1 MHLPTL
7 GGQWLLQKQV
17 VKTAARMDEIE
28 IPAEYATIKKQVVD
42 RPADVKRVTVE
53 PEYVTVSKTEIVK
66 KGGVTYTEIDCKLVN
81 YSSLP
86 ILYNLG
92 SAALTN
98 EAKSIIDNNIYEMM
112 VGKPEISVEI
122 ASHTDARGD
131 DNSNLS
137 LSQRRAESVVNYLVS
152 KGSKEVDWLQRIW
165 RNKTSKQM
173 CQWS

>member
-1 MHLPTL
+1 M
-7 GGQWLLQKQV
+7 
-17 VKTAARMDEIE
+17 
-28 IPAEYATIKKQVVD
+28 
-42 RPADVKRVTVE
+42 
-53 PEYVTVSKTEIVK
+53 TVSKTEIVK
-66 KGGVTYTEIDCKLVN
+66 KGGVTSYTEIDCKLVN

-152 KGSKEVDWLQRIW
+152 KGIKRGRLVAKGFGETKLLNRCANGVECSESEHQKNRRTEFRVIQ
-165 RNKTSKQM
+165 
-173 CQWS
+173 